1 MSNAAGRIIS
11 WLMGIPRETSL
22 CSDLDDAID
31 ELSIVHA
38 PLAKP
43 SDRLPQLVAIIR
55 EPIFRFRRHLLID
68 GAFQKPVAFEVPES
82 LDQHL
87 LGNIR
92 DLLLQLVEASVL
104 PYRQGVKDDGGPL
117 VSDDR
122 QDAPCWEAHVE
133 SVRLC
138 VGRHQTFQDSRAA
151 PEARLLV
158 HGIMPFLPGI
168 CGRRRWPSRLH
179 PRRWRRA

>member
-22 CSDLDDAID
+22 CSGLDDAID
-31 ELSIVHA
+31 ELSIIHA

-43 SDRLPQLVAIIR
+43 SDRLPQLVTIIR
-55 EPIFRFRRHLLID
+55 EPIFRFRRHLLKD
-68 GAFQKPVAFEVPES
+68 GAFQKPVAFEVA
-82 LDQHL
+82 Q
-87 LGNIR
+87 
-92 DLLLQLVEASVL
+92 
-104 PYRQGVKDDGGPL
+104 
-117 VSDDR
+117 
-122 QDAPCWEAHVE
+122 CWEADVE

-168 CGRRRWPSRLH
+168 CGRRR
-179 PRRWRRA
+179 